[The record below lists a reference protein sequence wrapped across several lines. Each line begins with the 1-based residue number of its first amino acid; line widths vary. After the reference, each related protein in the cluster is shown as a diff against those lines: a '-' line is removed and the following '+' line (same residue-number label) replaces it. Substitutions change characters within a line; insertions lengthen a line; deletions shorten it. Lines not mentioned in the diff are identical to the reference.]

1 MRKSLVLLALLA
13 VPALLAACG
22 PMSLHA
28 AEERC
33 FETARQ
39 ARFPTGEAGI
49 GVGSGGR
56 RGGHLEVN
64 ISSDWLLGKDPSAV
78 YETCVMSKSG
88 QAPSRPLY
96 QRPDWK
102 G

>member
-1 MRKSLVLLALLA
+1 MKISARRLVPLCL
-13 VPALLAACG
+13 PALLLACG
-22 PMSLHA
+22 PMSQHA

-33 FETARQ
+33 FQTAR
-39 ARFPTGEAGI
+39 AAAGPTGEGAIGI
-49 GVGSGGR
+49 GSGGR
-56 RGGHLEVN
+56 SRGKLEVT
-64 ISSDWLLGKDPSAV
+64 ISSDWLTGKDPSAV

-96 QRPDWK
+96 SRSDWK